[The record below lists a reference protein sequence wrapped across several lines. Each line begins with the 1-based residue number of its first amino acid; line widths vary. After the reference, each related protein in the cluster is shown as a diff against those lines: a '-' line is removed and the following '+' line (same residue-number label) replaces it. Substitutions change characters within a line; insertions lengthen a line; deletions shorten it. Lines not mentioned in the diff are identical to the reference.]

1 MQQPL
6 EGDERLKLEDLQDR
20 SLAHKMVRSPRA
32 LLAPGHG
39 ASKRCL
45 GLGDAQLRVEG
56 LGLEAPPL
64 HRRGSLLKGS
74 MCALRPNYIPWIRH
88 AHSLEV

>member
-6 EGDERLKLEDLQDR
+6 EGEEHLKLEDLQDR

-64 HRRGSLLKGS
+64 YRRGSLLKGS
-74 MCALRPNYIPWIRH
+74 MYFSSPTLHPMEPSCP
-88 AHSLEV
+88 